1 MRDYE
6 LVFIVHP
13 IVDSDGLTTIVD
25 SVQTLVKRD
34 GGKVAAVDPWGLR
47 RLAYPIQDV
56 WEGQY
61 VLMRLEMEPQAVTG
75 LDRTLKLTEGVMRH
89 SIVRVE
95 G

>member
-13 IVDSDGLTTIVD
+13 DVDADGLAAVVG
-25 SVQTLVKRD
+25 SVQALVER
-34 GGKVAAVDPWGLR
+34 GAGTVTTVDPWGLR

-61 VLMRLEMEPQAVTG
+61 VLMRLLMDAQAVG
-75 LDRTLKLTEGVMRH
+75 AFERSLRLVDGVMRH
-89 SIVRVE
+89 LIVRAE
-95 G
+95 W